1 MLTKLFYAFRTGFMK
16 TGIIVASL
24 FLCLFQSTYAQL
36 SIVTPGAAVNQNFNS
51 MGSLAASP
59 LPTGFRFNTTGN
71 YSTGTT
77 VTTQAAGTSGTGVLT
92 GTSTAGNYNFATG
105 VTATSTDRCI
115 GFLTSGSFLS
125 PREILLQIQNNTGS
139 TITDLSL
146 SWNYEKYRSGTRQF
160 NWTFFR
166 GSDGLNW
173 TANTSGDQ
181 LYTPDANNTTISNP
195 PGSVNKSINITGLN
209 IPNGS
214 FYYFRWVYTG
224 LAGSTNS
231 QAIGIDDF
239 SITATTPTPAISI
252 SSIPNFSTISGTVA
266 PIQTYTVSGANLTN
280 NITLQPFNSN
290 FEISTD
296 GTNFTTGVISLPQ
309 SGGVV
314 NSTLIYVKM
323 IPTSVGT
330 FTGSILHNSSG
341 ATNQTLNLSGN
352 VVPSTWYSVT
362 SGNINGPTVWSSTP
376 TGSPDPIAYSKFRSD
391 VSLVIQSG
399 HTIALPASLA
409 ATPVKNLTIQVG
421 GKLWRNSNSSSNM
434 IYLSVYGNIIN
445 NGDIGNGTIFDACGF
460 QIEGNCQISGTG
472 NHNLGRVRK
481 NTNITNSSLT
491 IMTDSVNIRFPG
503 LALYNNFDNTTF
515 DVTVPQGKKL
525 LLPNGEFSTNSS
537 NGTGNTA
544 LMNLNISGIFT
555 GLGIGNSV
563 AINLNPSSIPAAPV
577 DNLISSN
584 IIINSTGRV
593 TLRNFDVRQTP
604 VMNLTINSGG
614 TLTITGFMRV
624 FAGNIN
630 SNGGLIIEN
639 GANLFSGSGFSYP
652 YTPSGGTISGN
663 VKVKKQG
670 DFAFTNYNF
679 WSSPITNSTLQPLI
693 LGGSLAGSA
702 LNIYQYDPTI
712 ATTNPQSGW
721 TNLSGSTLMTPG
733 RGYTATAAGNVV
745 FNGPINQGTITLPL
759 QQGTN
764 SNFNLIGNPYP
775 STLSIPQF
783 LSTNGL
789 SAVYMWDDDGSV
801 GANYQPN
808 DYIVVNSIGTVS
820 GSSTTPSPSVTGIS
834 SCQGFFIESTNP
846 TVTFNSS
853 MRIGGQAQFFE
864 DVIRRFRLR
873 FNNNFGGSTETLV
886 AFVEDAT
893 MNRDILYDAITFGQ
907 NQDFDIWTVSQD
919 NFDLAIQAVP
929 YLTTEMSI
937 PLGINCTLIGNQS
950 IELAIIENIDE
961 TVLFILEDT
970 QLGIFHSLRQGP
982 YIWNNNEITL
992 GTSRFILHIKPAV
1005 SVITTST
1012 TCTGQDATVTLIG
1025 NASWSFT
1032 LNDESGQIE
1041 DTVIVEISDPG
1052 LYNLNLINGNYIVNR
1067 PLNIETPEIVQ
1078 TQITT
1083 NVSTLFVDEQI
1094 EIFNI
1099 TTGADSIFFDYGDGS
1114 PITTDEV
1121 YQYTQAGLYTCRIIA
1136 RNQDCEA
1143 QDQIVLNVIDFPTS
1157 INENKEEQ
1165 HLIIYPNPNDG
1176 VLNIMSD
1183 RLERVKVYNTVG
1195 QLLKDEVV
1203 LKKIIIDDLDSGVYF
1218 VVIGDKR
1225 FRIFMN

>member
-1 MLTKLFYAFRTGFMK
+1 MLTKLNYAFRTGFSK
-16 TGIIVASL
+16 TGLIVAGL
-24 FLCLFQSTYAQL
+24 FLCLFQSTLAQI
-36 SIVTPGAAVNQNFNS
+36 SIVTPGAAVTQNFNS
-51 MGSLAASP
+51 MGSLAAAP

-92 GTSTAGNYNFATG
+92 GTSTAGNYNFANG
-105 VTATSTDRCI
+105 ITATSTDRCI

-125 PREILLQIQNNTGS
+125 PREILVQIQNNTGT
-139 TITDLSL
+139 TITDLAL
-146 SWNYEKYRSGTRQF
+146 SWNYEKYRSGTRQY

-166 GSDGLNW
+166 GSDGLTW
-173 TANTSGDQ
+173 TATNSGDQ
-181 LYTPDANNTTISNP
+181 VYIADANNTTISNP
-195 PGSVNKSINITGLN
+195 PASTNKSINITGLS

-239 SITATTPTPAISI
+239 SVTATVPTPAISI
-252 SSIPNFSTISGTVA
+252 SSIPNFSTISGVSA

-296 GTNFTTGVISLPQ
+296 GTNFTAGVIVLPQ

-330 FTGSILHNSSG
+330 FTGSISHNSTG
-341 ATNQTLNLSGN
+341 ATNQTLNLSGS
-352 VVPSTWYSVT
+352 VVPSTWYSVA
-362 SGNINGPTVWSSTP
+362 SGNINGPSVWSSTP
-376 TGSPDPIAYSKFRSD
+376 TGAPDPIAHTKFRTD
-391 VSLVIQSG
+391 VSLIIQNG
-399 HTIALPASLA
+399 HTILLSTFP
-409 ATPVKNLTIQVG
+409 TNNVKNLTIQTG
-421 GKLWRNSNSSSNM
+421 AKLWRNSSSTANM
-434 IYLSVYGNIIN
+434 VYLNVYGNITN
-445 NGDIGNGTIFDACGF
+445 NGEIGNGTTFDANGF
-460 QIEGNCQISGTG
+460 NIEGNCTIQGTG
-472 NHNLGRVRK
+472 IFNMGRVRK
-481 NTNITNSSLT
+481 STNTTNSSLT

-515 DVTVPQGKKL
+515 DVIVPQGKRL
-525 LLPNGEFSTNSS
+525 LLPTGEFSTNST

-544 LMNLNISGIFT
+544 IMNLTISGTFT

-563 AINLNPSSIPAAPV
+563 AINLNPSSIPTAPV

-584 IIINSTGRV
+584 ITINSTGRV
-593 TLRNFDVRQTP
+593 TLRNLDVRQTL
-604 VMNLTINSGG
+604 VMNVTINSGG

-624 FAGNIN
+624 FAGTIN

-639 GANLFSGSGFSYP
+639 GANLFSGTGFTYP

-663 VKVKKQG
+663 VKIKKQG

-679 WSSPITNSTLQPLI
+679 WSSPINNSTLQPLI

-702 LNIYQYDPTI
+702 LNIYEFN
-712 ATTNPQSGW
+712 ASNVTTVPLSGW
-721 TNLSGSTLMTPG
+721 NNLPGSTLMTPG
-733 RGYTATAAGNVV
+733 RGYTATAAGNVL
-745 FNGPINQGTITLPL
+745 FNGPVNQGTVIVPL
-759 QQGTN
+759 QQGPN

-775 STLSIPQF
+775 STLSISQF
-783 LSTNGL
+783 LTTNTL
-789 SAVYMWDDDGSV
+789 SAVYMWDDDGSA
-801 GANYQPN
+801 GTNYQPN
-808 DYIVVNSIGTVS
+808 DYIIVNSIGTVS

-846 TVTFNSS
+846 SVTFNNS

-864 DVIRRFRLR
+864 NLQRFWLR
-873 FNNNFGGSTETLV
+873 FNNNFESSTETLL
-886 AFVEDAT
+886 AFLEDAT
-893 MNRDILYDAITFGQ
+893 LDRDLQYDAITFGQ
-907 NQDFDIWTVSQD
+907 NQDFDLWSVSQD
-919 NFDLAIQAVP
+919 DFDLAIQALP
-929 YLTTEMSI
+929 LLTTDMSI
-937 PLGINCTLIGNQS
+937 PLGVNCTLIGSQS
-950 IELAIIENIDE
+950 IELATIENIDE

-970 QLGIFHSLRQGP
+970 QLGVFHSLRQGP
-982 YIWNNNEITL
+982 YVWENNQVTL

-1005 SVITTST
+1005 SVIPTPT

-1025 NASWSFT
+1025 NPSWSFT
-1032 LNDESGQIE
+1032 LNEQSGQIE
-1041 DTVIVEISDPG
+1041 DTVIVTISQPG
-1052 LYNLNLINGNYIVNR
+1052 LYNLNLINGTYIVNKT
-1067 PLNIETPEIVQ
+1067 LNIQSPELVQ

-1114 PITTDEV
+1114 PITTNEL
-1121 YQYTQAGLYTCRIIA
+1121 YQYSQAGVYTCRIIA

-1143 QDQIVLNVIDFPTS
+1143 QDQIVLNVIDFPAS
-1157 INENKEEQ
+1157 ITENSEERQ
-1165 HLIIYPNPNDG
+1165 LVIYPNPNDG
-1176 VLNIMSD
+1176 VLNILSD
-1183 RLERVKVYNTVG
+1183 RLEIVKIYNTVG

-1203 LKKIIIDDLDSGVYF
+1203 NKNMIIDDLDSGVYF